1 MANIQLILR
10 EDVSNL
16 GEAGDLISVKAGY
29 ARNYLIPKGMANLA
43 TKGNVSEIEHHKR
56 VVGERVA
63 KLHKDGINERDRLQA
78 VVLTIEMQAGE
89 EGKLFGSVKSANIA
103 ELLSEK
109 GYSIDRR
116 KIELDH
122 PIKELGEHKV
132 KIRLYRDVVALVQVN
147 VVASS

>member
-43 TKGNVSEIEHHKR
+43 TKGKVKEIEHHKR
-56 VVGERVA
+56 VVAERVS
-63 KLHKDGINERDRLQA
+63 KLRKDGMHERDRLQA

-116 KIELDH
+116 KIELEH
-122 PIKELGEHKV
+122 PIKEIGEHKV
-132 KIRLYRDVVALVQVN
+132 KIQLYRDVVALVQVN

>member
-56 VVGERVA
+56 VVAERVA

>member
-1 MANIQLILR
+1 MANVQLILR

-56 VVGERVA
+56 VVTERVA
-63 KLHKDGINERDRLQA
+63 KLHKDGINERDQLQA

-116 KIELDH
+116 KIELDQ
-122 PIKELGEHKV
+122 PIKEIGEHKV
-132 KIRLYRDVVALVQVN
+132 KIQLYRDVVALVQVN

>member
-56 VVGERVA
+56 VVAERVA

-103 ELLSEK
+103 DLLSEK

>member
-56 VVGERVA
+56 VVTERVA
-63 KLHKDGINERDRLQA
+63 KLHKDGINERDCLQA

-103 ELLSEK
+103 DLLSEK

>member
-1 MANIQLILR
+1 MSNVQLILR
-10 EDVSNL
+10 EDVNNL
-16 GEAGDLISVKAGY
+16 GEAGDLVAVKAGY

-43 TKGNVSEIEHHKR
+43 TKGNVNEIEHHKR
-56 VVGERVA
+56 VVAERVA
-63 KLHKDGINERDRLQA
+63 KLRKDGIHERDQLQA

-103 ELLSEK
+103 ELLKEK
-109 GYSIDRR
+109 GIDVDRR
-116 KIELDH
+116 KIDLDQ

-132 KIRLYRDVVALVQVN
+132 KIQLYRDVVALVQVN

>member
-1 MANIQLILR
+1 MANVQLILR
-10 EDVSNL
+10 EDVNNL
-16 GEAGDLISVKAGY
+16 GEAGDLVAVKAGY

-43 TKGNVSEIEHHKR
+43 TKGNVNEIEHHKR
-56 VVGERVA
+56 VVAERVA

-103 ELLSEK
+103 ELLKEK
-109 GYSIDRR
+109 GIDVDRR
-116 KIELDH
+116 KIDLDQ

-132 KIRLYRDVVALVQVN
+132 KIQLYRDVVALVQVN

>member
-56 VVGERVA
+56 VVAERVA
-63 KLHKDGINERDRLQA
+63 KLHKDGINERDQLQA

-89 EGKLFGSVKSANIA
+89 EGKLFGSVKSTNIA

-147 VVASS
+147 VVASK

>member
-89 EGKLFGSVKSANIA
+89 EGKLFGSVKSANVA

-147 VVASS
+147 VVASK